1 MTELWPIVTALCAL
15 AALFV
20 VGLPMIWRRKLEG
33 ETVDD
38 WLAVRRTETSDELL
52 LSDAQLRVW
61 DDKETENSAQARAD
75 SITAASSRP
84 GYQVA
89 LAGLIVLATIVLY
102 DRLGAYEDVQI
113 TRSIASLDEATPT
126 DVTALIARIEARSAE
141 RPGNLDYQSLLGEYY
156 VATGNAAGALE
167 RFEAILAEAPNAPD
181 VLGRAAQAEFVAEGQ
196 VLTER
201 ARKRAEQALAGDP
214 RQKSALATLA
224 MGSFGAERYQEAIG
238 YMRVLRDLEIP
249 GSEGHQLMISAI
261 AEAES
266 RLSSTDMS
274 EVTSKPS
281 AAEAGAAEFI
291 KPGVMV
297 TVSLPEGVEASALA
311 GQTIF
316 VIARPAGSTA
326 RMPTAVTRLPAS
338 SWPLTVSL
346 SDANSMAGQKLS
358 ALAKVD
364 LEVQVSPSG
373 QPGLNNASFT
383 GALRGVPVDSNSV
396 AEVTI
401 RAISQ

>member
-1 MTELWPIVTALCAL
+1 MTELWPIITALCAL

-38 WLAVRRTETSDELL
+38 WLAVRQMETNDELL

-61 DDKETENSAQARAD
+61 DDKEAENNAQAKVD
-75 SITAASSRP
+75 GVTSASSRP

-89 LAGLIVLATIVLY
+89 LAGLIVLATVVLY

-196 VLTER
+196 VLTDR

-266 RLSSTDMS
+266 RLSSTGGTDVAS
-274 EVTSKPS
+274 ETSASEATKPEVRV
-281 AAEAGAAEFI
+281 AVLL
-291 KPGVMV
+291 PVGVD
-297 TVSLPEGVEASALA
+297 EGALA
-311 GQTIF
+311 GQTVF

-326 RMPTAVTRLPAS
+326 RMPTAVMRIPTGT
-338 SWPLTVSL
+338 WPLKVKL
-346 SDANSMAGQKLS
+346 SDENSMAGQKLS
-358 ALAKVD
+358 ALAAVD
-364 LEVQVSPSG
+364 LEVQVSQNG
-373 QPGLNNASFT
+373 QPGLNNASFLGELSNVSV
-383 GALRGVPVDSNSV
+383 GADSV
-396 AEVTI
+396 AEITI

>member
-61 DDKETENSAQARAD
+61 DDKETENSAQAKAD

-126 DVTALIARIEARSAE
+126 DVTALITRIEARSAE

-224 MGSFGAERYQEAIG
+224 IGSFAAERYHEAIG

-266 RLSSTDMS
+266 RLSSAGATEVAS
-274 EVTSKPS
+274 ETS
-281 AAEAGAAEFI
+281 AAEATKAA
-291 KPGVMV
+291 V
-297 TVSLPEGVEASALA
+297 TVTVLLPIGVDESALA
-311 GQTIF
+311 GQTVF

-326 RMPTAVTRLPAS
+326 RMPTAVTRIPAN

>member
-1 MTELWPIVTALCAL
+1 MTELWPIITALCAL

-38 WLAVRRTETSDELL
+38 WLAVRQMETNDELL

-61 DDKETENSAQARAD
+61 DDKEAENNAQAKVD
-75 SITAASSRP
+75 GVTSASSRP

-89 LAGLIVLATIVLY
+89 LAGLIVLATVVLY

-196 VLTER
+196 VLTDR

-266 RLSSTDMS
+266 RLSSTGGTDVAS
-274 EVTSKPS
+274 ETSTSEATKPEVRV
-281 AAEAGAAEFI
+281 AVLL
-291 KPGVMV
+291 PVGVD
-297 TVSLPEGVEASALA
+297 EGALA
-311 GQTIF
+311 GQTVF

-326 RMPTAVTRLPAS
+326 RMPTAVMRIPTGT
-338 SWPLTVSL
+338 WPLKVKL
-346 SDANSMAGQKLS
+346 SDENSMAGQKLS
-358 ALAKVD
+358 ALAAVD
-364 LEVQVSPSG
+364 LEVQVSQNG
-373 QPGLNNASFT
+373 QPGLNNASFLGELSNVSV
-383 GALRGVPVDSNSV
+383 GADSV
-396 AEVTI
+396 AEITI

>member
-38 WLAVRRTETSDELL
+38 WLAVRQMETNDELL

-61 DDKETENSAQARAD
+61 DDKEADNNAQAKVD
-75 SITAASSRP
+75 GVTSASSRP

-89 LAGLIVLATIVLY
+89 LAGLIVLATVVLY

-196 VLTER
+196 VLTDR

-266 RLSSTDMS
+266 RLSSTGGTDVAS
-274 EVTSKPS
+274 ETSASEATKPEVRV
-281 AAEAGAAEFI
+281 AVLL
-291 KPGVMV
+291 PVGVD
-297 TVSLPEGVEASALA
+297 EGALA
-311 GQTIF
+311 GQTVF

-326 RMPTAVTRLPAS
+326 RMPTAVMRIPTGT
-338 SWPLTVSL
+338 WPLKVKL
-346 SDANSMAGQKLS
+346 SDENSMAGQKLS
-358 ALAKVD
+358 ALAAVD
-364 LEVQVSPSG
+364 LEVQVSQNG
-373 QPGLNNASFT
+373 QPGLNNASFLGELSNVSV
-383 GALRGVPVDSNSV
+383 GADSV
-396 AEVTI
+396 AEITI

>member
-15 AALFV
+15 ATLFV

-38 WLAVRRTETSDELL
+38 WLAVRRMETSDELL

-61 DDKETENSAQARAD
+61 DDKETENNAQAKAD
-75 SITAASSRP
+75 GVTSAPSRP

-102 DRLGAYEDVQI
+102 DGLGAYEDVQI

-141 RPGNLDYQSLLGEYY
+141 RPDNLDYQSLLGEYY

-167 RFEAILAEAPNAPD
+167 RFEAILVEAPNAPD

-266 RLSSTDMS
+266 RLSSTDATELAS
-274 EVTSKPS
+274 
-281 AAEAGAAEFI
+281 EAGAAEVE
-291 KPGVMV
+291 KAEVMV
-297 TVSLPEGVEASALA
+297 SVSLPVGVDESVLA
-311 GQTIF
+311 GQTVF
-316 VIARPAGSTA
+316 VIARPAGSAA
-326 RMPTAVTRLPAS
+326 RMPTAVTRMPANG
-338 SWPLTVSL
+338 WPLTVRL
-346 SDANSMAGQKLS
+346 SDQNSMAGQKLS

-373 QPGLNNASFT
+373 QPGLDNASFT
-383 GALRGVPVDSNSV
+383 GELRGVPVDSNSV
-396 AEVTI
+396 AEVKI

>member
-38 WLAVRRTETSDELL
+38 WLAVRQMETNDELL

-61 DDKETENSAQARAD
+61 DDKEAENNAQAKVD
-75 SITAASSRP
+75 GVTSASSRP

-89 LAGLIVLATIVLY
+89 LAGLIVLATVVLY

-196 VLTER
+196 VLTDR

-266 RLSSTDMS
+266 RLSSTGGTDVAS
-274 EVTSKPS
+274 ETSASEATKPEVRV
-281 AAEAGAAEFI
+281 AVLL
-291 KPGVMV
+291 PVGVD
-297 TVSLPEGVEASALA
+297 EGALA
-311 GQTIF
+311 GQTVF

-326 RMPTAVTRLPAS
+326 RMPTAVMRIPTGT
-338 SWPLTVSL
+338 WPLKVKL
-346 SDANSMAGQKLS
+346 SDENSMAGQKLS
-358 ALAKVD
+358 ALAAVD
-364 LEVQVSPSG
+364 LEVQVSQNG
-373 QPGLNNASFT
+373 QPGLNNASFLGELSNVSV
-383 GALRGVPVDSNSV
+383 GADSV
-396 AEVTI
+396 AEITI

>member
-15 AALFV
+15 AAVFV
-20 VGLPMIWRRKLEG
+20 VGLPVIWRRKLEG

-38 WLAVRRTETSDELL
+38 WLAVRRTETSDEAL

-61 DDKETENSAQARAD
+61 DDKEAEGVSLTKHELA
-75 SITAASSRP
+75 TATSTRP
-84 GYQVA
+84 GYQIA
-89 LAGLIVLATIVLY
+89 LAGIIILATILLY
-102 DRLGAYEDVQI
+102 DRLGSYEDVQI
-113 TRSIASLDEATPT
+113 TRAIASLDKATPA

-167 RFEAILAEAPNAPD
+167 RFEAILEEAPNAPD

-201 ARKRAEQALAGDP
+201 ARRRAEQALAGDP

-238 YMRVLRDLEIP
+238 YMRVLRDLEVP
-249 GSEGHQLMISAI
+249 GSEGQQLMISAI

-266 RLSSTDMS
+266 RLSAMDPDAA
-274 EVTSKPS
+274 TSDTSVPL
-281 AAEAGAAEFI
+281 AIQAE
-291 KPGVMV
+291 VMV
-297 TVSLPEGVEASALA
+297 TVSLPEGVEGGSLT
-311 GQTIF
+311 GQTVF
-316 VIARPAGSTA
+316 VIARPAGSAA
-326 RMPTAVTRLPAS
+326 RMPTAVTRIPAS
-338 SWPLTVSL
+338 TWPLTVSL
-346 SDANSMAGQKLS
+346 SDENSMAGQKLS
-358 ALAKVD
+358 ALSEVD

-373 QPGLNNASFT
+373 QPGVNNASYI
-383 GALRGVPVDSNSV
+383 GELRGVPVDSNNV

-401 RAISQ
+401 RPIAK

>member
-1 MTELWPIVTALCAL
+1 MTELWPIITALCAL

-38 WLAVRRTETSDELL
+38 WLAVRQMETNDELL

-61 DDKETENSAQARAD
+61 DDKEAENNAQAKVD
-75 SITAASSRP
+75 GVTSASSRP

-89 LAGLIVLATIVLY
+89 LAGLIVLATVVLY

-266 RLSSTDMS
+266 RLSSTGGTDVAS
-274 EVTSKPS
+274 ETIASEATKPEVRV
-281 AAEAGAAEFI
+281 AVLL
-291 KPGVMV
+291 PVGVD
-297 TVSLPEGVEASALA
+297 EGALA
-311 GQTIF
+311 GQTVF

-326 RMPTAVTRLPAS
+326 RMPTAVMRIPTGT
-338 SWPLTVSL
+338 WPLKVKL
-346 SDANSMAGQKLS
+346 SDENSMAGQKLS
-358 ALAKVD
+358 ALAAVD
-364 LEVQVSPSG
+364 LEVQVSQNG
-373 QPGLNNASFT
+373 QPGLNNASFLGELSNVSV
-383 GALRGVPVDSNSV
+383 GADSV
-396 AEVTI
+396 AEITI

>member
-61 DDKETENSAQARAD
+61 DDKETENSAQAKAD
-75 SITAASSRP
+75 SITSASSRP

-126 DVTALIARIEARSAE
+126 DVTALIARIEARSVE

-266 RLSSTDMS
+266 RLSSAGATEVAS
-274 EVTSKPS
+274 ETT
-281 AAEAGAAEFI
+281 AAEATKAA
-291 KPGVMV
+291 VTV
-297 TVSLPEGVEASALA
+297 TVSLPVGVDESALA
-311 GQTIF
+311 GQTVF
-316 VIARPAGSTA
+316 VIARPAGSAA
-326 RMPTAVTRLPAS
+326 RMPTAVTRIPAN

-383 GALRGVPVDSNSV
+383 GALRGVLVDSNSV

>member
-1 MTELWPIVTALCAL
+1 MTELWPIITALCAL
-15 AALFV
+15 AALFI

-38 WLAVRRTETSDELL
+38 WLAVRRMETNDELL

-61 DDKETENSAQARAD
+61 DDKEAENNAQAKVD
-75 SITAASSRP
+75 GVTSASSRP

-89 LAGLIVLATIVLY
+89 LAGLIVLATVVLY

-266 RLSSTDMS
+266 RLSSTGGTDVAS
-274 EVTSKPS
+274 ETSVSEAAKPEVRV
-281 AAEAGAAEFI
+281 AVLL
-291 KPGVMV
+291 PVGVD
-297 TVSLPEGVEASALA
+297 EGALA
-311 GQTIF
+311 GQTVF

-326 RMPTAVTRLPAS
+326 RMPTAVMRIPTGT
-338 SWPLTVSL
+338 WPLKVKL
-346 SDANSMAGQKLS
+346 SDENSMAGQKLS
-358 ALAKVD
+358 ALAAVD
-364 LEVQVSPSG
+364 LEVQVSQNG
-373 QPGLNNASFT
+373 QPGLNNASFLGELSNVSV
-383 GALRGVPVDSNSV
+383 GADSV
-396 AEVTI
+396 AEITI

>member
-38 WLAVRRTETSDELL
+38 WLAVRQMETNDELL

-61 DDKETENSAQARAD
+61 DDKEAENNAQAKVD
-75 SITAASSRP
+75 GVTSASSRP

-89 LAGLIVLATIVLY
+89 LAGLIVLATVVLY

-224 MGSFGAERYQEAIG
+224 MGSFGSER
-238 YMRVLRDLEIP
+238 RCWR
-249 GSEGHQLMISAI
+249 GSS
-261 AEAES
+261 
-266 RLSSTDMS
+266 
-274 EVTSKPS
+274 
-281 AAEAGAAEFI
+281 
-291 KPGVMV
+291 
-297 TVSLPEGVEASALA
+297 
-311 GQTIF
+311 
-316 VIARPAGSTA
+316 
-326 RMPTAVTRLPAS
+326 
-338 SWPLTVSL
+338 
-346 SDANSMAGQKLS
+346 
-358 ALAKVD
+358 
-364 LEVQVSPSG
+364 
-373 QPGLNNASFT
+373 
-383 GALRGVPVDSNSV
+383 
-396 AEVTI
+396 
-401 RAISQ
+401 

>member
-38 WLAVRRTETSDELL
+38 WLAVRQMETNDELL

-61 DDKETENSAQARAD
+61 DDKEAENNAQAKVD
-75 SITAASSRP
+75 GVTSASSRP

-89 LAGLIVLATIVLY
+89 LAGLIVLATVVLY

-266 RLSSTDMS
+266 RLSSTGGTDVAS
-274 EVTSKPS
+274 ETSTSEATKPEVRV
-281 AAEAGAAEFI
+281 AVLL
-291 KPGVMV
+291 PVGVD
-297 TVSLPEGVEASALA
+297 EGALA
-311 GQTIF
+311 GQTVF

-326 RMPTAVTRLPAS
+326 RMPTAVMRIPTGT
-338 SWPLTVSL
+338 WPLKVKL
-346 SDANSMAGQKLS
+346 SDENSMAGQKLS
-358 ALAKVD
+358 ALAAVD
-364 LEVQVSPSG
+364 LEVQVSQNG
-373 QPGLNNASFT
+373 QPGLNNASFLGELSNVSV
-383 GALRGVPVDSNSV
+383 GADSV
-396 AEVTI
+396 AEITI

>member
-38 WLAVRRTETSDELL
+38 WLAVRRMETSDELL

-61 DDKETENSAQARAD
+61 DDKETESDALAKRNAV
-75 SITAASSRP
+75 TVASSRP
-84 GYQVA
+84 GYQIA

-102 DRLGAYEDVQI
+102 DRLGGYEDVQI

-224 MGSFGAERYQEAIG
+224 MGSFGAKRYQEAIG

-249 GSEGHQLMISAI
+249 GSEGQQLMISAI

-266 RLSSTDMS
+266 RLSSMDMS
-274 EVTSKPS
+274 EVTTKPS
-281 AAEAGAAEFI
+281 AAEATES
-291 KPGVMV
+291 KNSEVMV
-297 TVSLPEGVEASALA
+297 TVSLPEGVDESALA
-311 GQTIF
+311 GQTVF
-316 VIARPAGSTA
+316 VIARPAGSAA
-326 RMPTAVTRLPAS
+326 RMPTAVTRLSAS

-346 SDANSMAGQKLS
+346 SDENSMAGQKLS
-358 ALAKVD
+358 ALAEVD
-364 LEVQVSPSG
+364 LEIQVSPSG
-373 QPGLNNASFT
+373 QPGLSNASFT
-383 GALRGVPVDSNSV
+383 GELRGVPVDGNSV

>member
-1 MTELWPIVTALCAL
+1 MTELWPIITTLCVL

-38 WLAVRRTETSDELL
+38 WLAVRQMETNDELL

-61 DDKETENSAQARAD
+61 DDKEAENNAQAKVD
-75 SITAASSRP
+75 GVTSASSRP

-89 LAGLIVLATIVLY
+89 LAGLIVLATVVLY

-266 RLSSTDMS
+266 RLSSTGGADVAS
-274 EVTSKPS
+274 ETSASEATKPEVRV
-281 AAEAGAAEFI
+281 A
-291 KPGVMV
+291 
-297 TVSLPEGVEASALA
+297 VSLPVGVDEGALA
-311 GQTIF
+311 GQTVF

-326 RMPTAVTRLPAS
+326 RMPTAVMRTPTGT
-338 SWPLTVSL
+338 WPLKVKL
-346 SDANSMAGQKLS
+346 SDENSMAGQKLS
-358 ALAKVD
+358 ALAAVD
-364 LEVQVSPSG
+364 LEVQVSQNG
-373 QPGLNNASFT
+373 QPGLNNASFL
-383 GALRGVPVDSNSV
+383 GELSNVSVGGDSV
-396 AEVTI
+396 AEITI

>member
-38 WLAVRRTETSDELL
+38 WLAVRQMETNDELL

-61 DDKETENSAQARAD
+61 DDKEAENNAQAKVD
-75 SITAASSRP
+75 GVTSASSRP

-89 LAGLIVLATIVLY
+89 LAGLIVLATVVLY

-266 RLSSTDMS
+266 RLSSTGGTDVAS
-274 EVTSKPS
+274 ETSTSEATKPEVRV
-281 AAEAGAAEFI
+281 AVLL
-291 KPGVMV
+291 PVGVD
-297 TVSLPEGVEASALA
+297 EGALA
-311 GQTIF
+311 EQTVF

-326 RMPTAVTRLPAS
+326 RMPTAVMRIPTGT
-338 SWPLTVSL
+338 WPLKVKL
-346 SDANSMAGQKLS
+346 SDENSMAGQKLS
-358 ALAKVD
+358 ALAAVD
-364 LEVQVSPSG
+364 LEVQVSQNG
-373 QPGLNNASFT
+373 QPGLNNASFLGELSNVSV
-383 GALRGVPVDSNSV
+383 GADSV
-396 AEVTI
+396 AEITI